1 MRKKNVGR
9 PLYYNVRRVD
19 SHRSPTTDGSGMRL
33 SMREEAIERFKKRT
47 RIGSLTSSQLVL
59 SRMRDLMGVG
69 ELPKTEG
76 KR

>member
-19 SHRSPTTDGSGMRL
+19 SHRSPTTNGSGMRL

-47 RIGSLTSSQLVL
+47 RIGNLTSSELVL

-69 ELPKTEG
+69 ELPKAEG